1 MIGVEDLRKGV
12 TFEQDGELFRV
23 LDYQHIKM
31 GRGSATIR
39 TKLRNLR
46 TGATVERTWQSG
58 NRVNDI
64 RLEQHTA
71 QYMYFDGDLYHFM
84 DTETF
89 DQFGLPATILGD
101 AVNFLQENMTLELS
115 RYEGEPVS
123 IELPTTVDLE
133 VIETAPG
140 FKGDTAAGGTKPA
153 KLSTGF
159 TVGVP
164 FFINLGDVVRV
175 DTRTGQYVTRVTS

>member
-12 TFEQDGELFRV
+12 TFEADGEIYRV

-31 GRGSATIR
+31 GRGNATIR

-64 RLEQHTA
+64 RLEQRSA
-71 QYMYFDGDLYHFM
+71 QYMYYDGDLYYFM
-84 DTETF
+84 DTETY
-89 DQFGLPATILGD
+89 DQFGLPAAVLGD
-101 AVNFLQENMTLELS
+101 AVNYLQEGMTIDISLFN
-115 RYEGEPVS
+115 GKPIA

-133 VIETAPG
+133 VTETAPG

-153 KLSTGF
+153 RLATG
-159 TVGVP
+159 VVVQVP
-164 FFINLGDVVRV
+164 FFVNTGDVVRV
-175 DTRTGQYVTRVTS
+175 DTRTGQYVTRVTT